1 MGISS
6 AAQRTRLTRA
16 VPGGANASA
25 LMPGAAASS
34 ARRAAQLQP
43 DMLITPANQAAIA
56 ATSAAVAA
64 AAARMAPLPSSR
76 ASKRGSVSS
85 RLSAAVAVPATS
97 ARQTAEALTPMYIM
111 LDARRTCL
119 PPGLATAVGEISRP
133 CYSLHLPSREVLLQL
148 RTVSAL
154 AAVFVSAIRI
164 KQRSGP
170 YIIGGIGLASSLAF
184 EIGSQLQ
191 ASSVTPNPVTA
202 TTSTS
207 RGGSDASGGA
217 GSMVVEALLL
227 VEDAALR
234 MVWDQLRQPWCQVYD
249 IVMTSR
255 PDLDEEDYR
264 LVGRTLAVQVS
275 IVNCLVSV
283 SILPRPGSVSILP
296 RSGSVW

>member
-25 LMPGAAASS
+25 LIPGAAASG

-43 DMLITPANQAAIA
+43 DMLITPANQAAVA

-64 AAARMAPLPSSR
+64 AAARTAPPPSSR
-76 ASKRGSVSS
+76 ASRRGSVSS
-85 RLSAAVAVPATS
+85 RLSVPVASPATS
-97 ARQTAEALTPMYIM
+97 AQQTAEVLTPMFIM

-119 PPGLATAVGEISRP
+119 PPGLATAVGGISRP
-133 CYSLHLPSREVLLQL
+133 CYSLHLPPREVLLQL

-154 AAVFVSAIRI
+154 AAVFVSAIRS

-170 YIIGGIGLASSLAF
+170 YIVGGIGLAASLAF

-191 ASSVTPNPVTA
+191 ASSVTPNTAA
-202 TTSTS
+202 TTAAAS
-207 RGGSDASGGA
+207 RGGSGGDVSGVA

-234 MVWDQLRQPWCQVYD
+234 MVWDQLRQPWCQVHD

-275 IVNCLVSV
+275 TEQLFQNSFSPDQDLC
-283 SILPRPGSVSILP
+283 GEKD
-296 RSGSVW
+296 